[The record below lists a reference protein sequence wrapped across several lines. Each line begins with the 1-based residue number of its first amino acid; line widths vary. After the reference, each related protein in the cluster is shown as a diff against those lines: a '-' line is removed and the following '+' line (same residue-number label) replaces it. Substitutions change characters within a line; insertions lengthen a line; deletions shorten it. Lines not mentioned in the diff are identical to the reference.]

1 MFWDLRHGCWP
12 HAGAMGADS
21 RSQRCK
27 GTFQGCLSQAGWG
40 REGAQMQAT
49 ERAVRTSGNLG
60 TGTDYGAQLPTGQ
73 RPQSPWVRKGLA
85 RGRGSVLL
93 LSPSLLSH
101 KRGWPER
108 PCPSLPGS
116 VQSCVYP
123 DLDVLVERP
132 AFPPAVCSLLSPP
145 HHKGSVTQPSQ
156 VQRHHLLSATCREPQ
171 GEAPS
176 ALTPCGLQEG
186 PERRWA
192 CVWTSP
198 QPAWPGGS
206 HGGSVSPL
214 KAGQGHPVP
223 LLSPV
228 SHQQPSCSPWPW
240 KGTA

>member
-1 MFWDLRHGCWP
+1 M
-12 HAGAMGADS
+12 
-21 RSQRCK
+21 
-27 GTFQGCLSQAGWG
+27 
-40 REGAQMQAT
+40 
-49 ERAVRTSGNLG
+49 
-60 TGTDYGAQLPTGQ
+60 
-73 RPQSPWVRKGLA
+73 
-85 RGRGSVLL
+85 LL

-214 KAGQGHPVP
+214 KAGQGHPFCLQCPTNSQAVP
-223 LLSPV
+223 LGLGKAQPEPGIQGRNRRWLDCAHPAQQALRDPGSAGAT
-228 SHQQPSCSPWPW
+228 SHPLPCSPGQPGPASGSFPT
-240 KGTA
+240 GTTAASTASLPTPQHTGWAGARRLAAACLL